1 MDPIKKILV
10 AVDGS
15 EPSERAALRAL
26 DLAKALGA
34 NLKLVHAVAPLV
46 YPAEAMMVPTGEL
59 EKARLDAANDLLKE
73 VGARLAAQA
82 GPVKLDRVVL
92 SGPPAETIA
101 DEAKTQGDQLIIVG
115 SRGRGAIAR
124 LLLGSVADR
133 IVHISTV
140 PVLVVR

>member
-1 MDPIKKILV
+1 MEPFKKIMV

-26 DLAKALGA
+26 ELAKAFGA
-34 NLKLVHAVAPLV
+34 SLKLVHAVAPLV

-59 EKARLDAANDLLKE
+59 EKARLDAANELLKE
-73 VGARLAAQA
+73 ISTRLVAQA
-82 GPVKLDRVVL
+82 GAVKLDQVVL
-92 SGPPAETIA
+92 SGPPAEMIA
-101 DEAKTQGDQLIIVG
+101 DEAKAQGDQLIVVG